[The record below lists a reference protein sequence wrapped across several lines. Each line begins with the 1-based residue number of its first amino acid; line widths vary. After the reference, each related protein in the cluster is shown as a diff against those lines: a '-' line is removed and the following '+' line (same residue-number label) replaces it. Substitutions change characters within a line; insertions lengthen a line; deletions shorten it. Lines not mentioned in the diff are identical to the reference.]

1 MGEHGLR
8 TTWNCCQTVKGREP
22 GRRTGCGLG
31 GAMDVFKRAKG
42 IMLAPETE
50 WPEIEQEP
58 GTPAYLFTNYVVY
71 LAAIPPIAGF
81 VGGSIIGITVPPM
94 GTFRVPLFAGLLGAV
109 IAYVMSF
116 LIVYAVAIIIDQLA
130 PRFGGQKDFANAL
143 KLTVY
148 CFTPYW
154 VGGIFGLMAGTRF
167 LAYVIALFGVY
178 LLSIGLPRL
187 MKPPPDRQV
196 AYVVAAA
203 ACTIAIVGVITLI
216 EVAFVT

>member
-1 MGEHGLR
+1 
-8 TTWNCCQTVKGREP
+8 
-22 GRRTGCGLG
+22 
-31 GAMDVFKRAKG
+31 MDVFKRVKG
-42 IMLAPETE
+42 IMLTPETE
-50 WPEIEQEP
+50 WPAIELEP
-58 GTPAYLFTNYVVY
+58 GTPAYLFSGYVVY

-81 VGGSIIGITVPPM
+81 IGSSIVGVTVAPM

-109 IAYVMSF
+109 IAYLLSF
-116 LIVYAVAIIIDQLA
+116 VIVYAVAIIIDQLA

-143 KLTVY
+143 RLTVY

-154 VGGIFGLMAGTRF
+154 VAGIFQLVAGTRF

-187 MKPPPDRQV
+187 MKPPPDKKV
-196 AYVVAAA
+196 GYVVAAA
-203 ACTIAIVGVITLI
+203 ACAIVIVGVITLI

>member
-1 MGEHGLR
+1 
-8 TTWNCCQTVKGREP
+8 
-22 GRRTGCGLG
+22 
-31 GAMDVFKRAKG
+31 MDVFKRAKG

-71 LAAIPPIAGF
+71 LAAIPPIVGF

-116 LIVYAVAIIIDQLA
+116 VIVYAVAIIIDQLA

-167 LAYVIALFGVY
+167 LAYVVALFGVY

-187 MKPPPDRQV
+187 MKPPPDKQV
-196 AYVVAAA
+196 AYVVTAA
-203 ACTIAIVGVITLI
+203 ACAIAIMGVITLI

>member
-1 MGEHGLR
+1 
-8 TTWNCCQTVKGREP
+8 
-22 GRRTGCGLG
+22 
-31 GAMDVFKRAKG
+31 MDVFKRVKG

-50 WPEIEQEP
+50 WPQIEQEP
-58 GTPAYLFTNYVVY
+58 GTPAYLFAGYVVY

-81 VGGSIIGITVPPM
+81 IGGSIVGVSVAPM

-109 IAYVMSF
+109 IAYLLSF
-116 LIVYAVAIIIDQLA
+116 VVVYMVAIIIDQLA
-130 PRFGGQKDFANAL
+130 PRFDAQKDFANAL

-154 VGGIFGLMAGTRF
+154 AAGIFGLMAGARF
-167 LAYVIALFGVY
+167 LAYVMALFGVY

-187 MKPPPDRQV
+187 MKPSPEKNV
-196 AYVVAAA
+196 GYVAAA
-203 ACTIAIVGVITLI
+203 AACAIAIVGVITLI